1 MWHRALPRASG
12 VCRIVVG
19 RAEEGSQIVEVFQ
32 RSPLRMIFSQIAG
45 ARVKQAVLLIL
56 RGPIAGGD
64 RVECS
69 VTAVANALIAVT
81 SQTAERVYGAL
92 LKPVRVMTKLKVSDG
107 SRLAWFPQE
116 TMIFNWARL
125 HRETEVDISC
135 EVESLHSSGLCSVV
149 GDHGEQTV
157 RAES

>member
-1 MWHRALPRASG
+1 LSDRGGP
-12 VCRIVVG
+12 CRRRQPDRRSLSKVSVADDIF
-19 RAEEGSQIVEVFQ
+19 ADC
-32 RSPLRMIFSQIAG
+32 RSPGKTGCPFNTAG
-45 ARVKQAVLLIL
+45 A
-56 RGPIAGGD
+56 IAGGD

-69 VTAVANALIAVT
+69 VTAVANAFIAVT

>member
-56 RGPIAGGD
+56 RGPSPEATG
-64 RVECS
+64 S
-69 VTAVANALIAVT
+69 NAV
-81 SQTAERVYGAL
+81 
-92 LKPVRVMTKLKVSDG
+92 
-107 SRLAWFPQE
+107 
-116 TMIFNWARL
+116 
-125 HRETEVDISC
+125 
-135 EVESLHSSGLCSVV
+135 
-149 GDHGEQTV
+149 
-157 RAES
+157 